1 MAWEDKNIL
10 ITPNVGSTSNVPKIE
25 FTGATSTEADTI
37 TLNTNIVAG
46 VANLTISGSN
56 GDIIR
61 LDNNANRVTI
71 DELRV
76 GNFSGTFPS
85 TSTGTV
91 LRGVV
96 AEHAM
101 ENQGFIDP
109 ASYNVLAGADKKY
122 TVTTTINGL
131 TVSNSGSQFLGDSN
145 PSQYTLATSTT
156 PLVIEI
162 TDVNAT
168 TYSAIVG
175 ITFGSGSFRAR
186 DVKIETFRNGAWQ
199 TECDITN
206 GTENT
211 IVRPVA
217 GNNANGVTAVRYTL
231 KNPNNVSGA
240 VRINNLF
247 LVAYNTNRL
256 NYGYDWNRFGPT
268 TAYSTVNM
276 TDTTASTSTTTG
288 SMTLAG
294 GLGVAGAIHSGSL
307 TASSIDSP
315 DINSS
320 STISVVTV
328 SPDTTNSLF
337 VGNANDQ
344 FADLLLT
351 DDGGSIVV
359 RNNRGDFQL
368 YVDGD
373 ANSTSTANSALALT
387 ISGTSLA
394 ATFEG
399 TVSTQLVSN
408 GTYDFLEFDDDTTNY
423 IDGSNKTVLSSI
435 SDIVLHSNANAG
447 GGGKFKF
454 ATGEIGALTY
464 PMIIQPS
471 GAMSLLGTATV
482 EGLQANGISTFSPD
496 STYVLFEKPTGA
508 GFQTVAG
515 FGSGSTGTLFL
526 TTQNAHI
533 SSNVYYNNGWTS
545 TATYGS
551 AIDLEYSNGGM
562 RLFGFTGQSA
572 NTDVSGAFTSF
583 ITCENN
589 GDVAI
594 ARKLSSKN
602 ATVITLADGDAGLA
616 IDRASATGRSQIAF
630 RDEGSINLWRFGLT
644 GPGSTSFAFFDG
656 VQNALEL
663 SYQTNAATFSGRVNA
678 ESLELESSAAPY
690 IYFGE
695 LDQDPDVWWRQ
706 VLDAGNLRFDIST
719 SGLNSFTTYQEVL
732 RMKSNGNVGIGE
744 VDPAFKL
751 HVRNNGAG
759 DGTFTGGVLI
769 ENDNATAGEPALA
782 IRNTSLG
789 SEYWFVGLNQDDEL
803 SFSYGETFVDDNS
816 RMNLL
821 PTGNVGIGER
831 VPLAKLH
838 VKDET
843 DLSMNVNGTGQAT
856 IQGNGY
862 RLGFAL
868 DAEAAHIYHN
878 SNVRDLILGTNELGH
893 IRIKGSNGNTGIGRG
908 NILVEPDSQFHV
920 FDIGNSGVSDV
931 LTIETYR
938 GDVGASVAGSAI
950 VFKNSDTNS
959 AGQSRIKV
967 GSENSTNTLGLNE
980 ECSQSFIFEVGRQ
993 TSAAN
998 TTSISV
1004 DSDNIVT
1011 VSHGT
1016 ASFTVGQKIA
1026 IIGGAFASSYT
1037 VISVPSNTQF
1047 LARPTNTNVVGTTT
1061 DTTARLIQTT
1071 VQSDAMT
1078 IRADGNVGIGTTSPD
1093 HLLHLYKTNTSN
1105 TNPHILI
1112 DGPSNTERAII
1123 FADDASDK
1131 WWMGRDNTGTVASGF
1146 GWYNHTLGK
1155 FAAYFEDAGDFTVD
1169 ENIRIT
1175 SGHDIIYADNST
1187 PALRTR
1193 ATAVGVNDTT
1203 YTTVFTCDGNG
1214 YGSALQVNFSGTSN
1228 NVVVA
1233 VTAYIIVNHS
1243 QDIFIRTDS
1252 GFYTPLAIRI
1262 TSDNNDNFALEIKHG
1277 QATSS
1282 STNIAVEVHPQGN
1295 EAITFTGSHSF
1306 VGNSLEHITEY
1317 GTKQSGSGGGNAT
1330 FKTDGQLI
1338 SGTSIVSGTTVS
1350 ATKNYTYGGAN
1361 YHYILEEN
1369 SGNSFIGNVNGS
1381 LVASS
1386 GGYYYGAELRQMN
1399 PSATAYSAM
1408 NLRETGE
1415 IRFEQ
1420 ITGATGGTQVTT
1432 AVPFRIDAT
1441 GNAIFT
1447 GTISANSLSLPS
1459 NGRVTAEVYD
1469 NSTGQEVIIT
1479 GGESYTAITN
1489 GSGGSLTGEIVYVVA
1504 EGGLQVISHPNNWND
1519 GASNFYT
1526 ATAWSQRNT
1535 ATINDAAGNS
1545 SFPGSI
1551 TASGNVSAFSDVRLK
1566 TDIETLDGSK
1576 VYDMRGVSF
1585 IKDGQSGSG
1594 VIAQELE
1601 EVAPELVQ
1609 DGEYKSVS
1617 YGNLVGYLIEAVKDQ
1632 KKEIDELKAMVKHL
1646 LEKQ

>member
-25 FTGATSTEADTI
+25 FTGATSTQADTI
-37 TLNTNIVAG
+37 TLNTNIVSG

-61 LDNNANRVTI
+61 LDNNASRVTI
-71 DELRV
+71 NELRV

-91 LRGVV
+91 LRGLV

-101 ENQGFIDP
+101 ENSGFIDP

-131 TVSNSGSQFLGDSN
+131 TVGNQGLQFIGDSGF
-145 PSQYTLATSTT
+145 SQYTLATSTT

-162 TDVNAT
+162 TNISAT
-168 TYSAIVG
+168 TYSAIIG

-211 IVRPVA
+211 IVRSVA
-217 GNNANGVTAVRYTL
+217 GNDANGVTAVRYTL
-231 KNPNNVSGA
+231 KNSVNGTGA

-247 LVAYNTNRL
+247 LVAYNTDRL

-307 TASSIDSP
+307 TASTIDSP
-315 DINSS
+315 DINSN
-320 STISVVTV
+320 STITVTTV

-344 FADLLLT
+344 YADLLLT

-359 RNNRGDFQL
+359 RSNRGDFQL

-387 ISGTSLA
+387 ISGTDLTA
-394 ATFEG
+394 NFAG
-399 TVSTQLVSN
+399 AVSTQLVSN

-423 IDGSNKTVLSSI
+423 LDGTNKTVLSSI

-515 FGSGSTGTLFL
+515 FGPGSTGTLFL

-533 SSNVYYNNGWTS
+533 SSNVYYDNNWIS

-551 AIDLEYSNGGM
+551 AIDLEYGNGGM
-562 RLFGFTGQSA
+562 RLFGFTGQSVSA
-572 NTDVSGAFTSF
+572 NPSSAFTSF

-594 ARKLSSKN
+594 GRTLSTKN
-602 ATVITLADGDAGLA
+602 VTVVTLADGDVGLT
-616 IDRASATGRSQIAF
+616 IDRASASGRSQIALG
-630 RDEGSINLWRFGLT
+630 DEGSTNLWRFGLT

-656 VQNALEL
+656 TNNALEL
-663 SYQTNAATFSGRVNA
+663 DRGTSTATFSGRVNA

-706 VLDAGNLRFDIST
+706 VLDGGNLRFDIST

-732 RMKSNGNVGIGE
+732 RMKSNGNVGIGG

-751 HVRNNGAG
+751 HVRNDGAG
-759 DGTFTGGVLI
+759 DGTFTGGILI
-769 ENDNATAGEPALA
+769 ENASTDPGEPALA
-782 IRNTSLG
+782 IRNTNLG
-789 SEYWFVGLNQDDEL
+789 TEYWFVGLNQDNEL
-803 SFSYGETFVDDNS
+803 TFSYGDTFVDDNS

-831 VPLAKLH
+831 IPLARLH
-838 VKDET
+838 VKNET
-843 DLSMNVNGTGQAT
+843 DLSMNNDGTGQVT
-856 IQGNGY
+856 IQGNAY

-878 SNVRDLILGTNELGH
+878 SNVRDLIFGTNELGH

-908 NILVEPDSQFHV
+908 TFLVEPDSQFHV
-920 FDIGNSGVSDV
+920 FDIGNTGVSDV

-938 GDVGASVAGSAI
+938 GDVGTPVAGNAI

-959 AGQSRIKV
+959 AGQARIKV

-993 TSAAN
+993 TSVAN

-1011 VSHGT
+1011 VSHGA

-1026 IIGGAFASSYT
+1026 ITAGAFTNSYT

-1047 LARPTNTNVVGTTT
+1047 LARPTNTNLVGATT
-1061 DTTARLIQTT
+1061 DTTARLIQSS

-1078 IRADGNVGIGTTSPD
+1078 IRADGNVGIGTTSP
-1093 HLLHLYKTNTSN
+1093 
-1105 TNPHILI
+1105 
-1112 DGPSNTERAII
+1112 
-1123 FADDASDK
+1123 
-1131 WWMGRDNTGTVASGF
+1131 
-1146 GWYNHTLGK
+1146 
-1155 FAAYFEDAGDFTVD
+1155 
-1169 ENIRIT
+1169 
-1175 SGHDIIYADNST
+1175 
-1187 PALRTR
+1187 
-1193 ATAVGVNDTT
+1193 
-1203 YTTVFTCDGNG
+1203 
-1214 YGSALQVNFSGTSN
+1214 
-1228 NVVVA
+1228 
-1233 VTAYIIVNHS
+1233 S
-1243 QDIFIRTDS
+1243 QK
-1252 GFYTPLAIRI
+1252 
-1262 TSDNNDNFALEIKHG
+1262 LE
-1277 QATSS
+1277 
-1282 STNIAVEVHPQGN
+1282 
-1295 EAITFTGSHSF
+1295 
-1306 VGNSLEHITEY
+1306 
-1317 GTKQSGSGGGNAT
+1317 
-1330 FKTDGQLI
+1330 
-1338 SGTSIVSGTTVS
+1338 VSGTVS
-1350 ATKNYTYGGAN
+1350 ASKNYVYGGAN
-1361 YHYILEEN
+1361 YHYILSED
-1369 SGNSFIGNVNGS
+1369 SGNSFIGNINGS
-1381 LVASS
+1381 LIASS

-1399 PSATAYSAM
+1399 ANATAYSAI

-1420 ITGATGGTQVTT
+1420 ITGATAGTQATT
-1432 AVPFRIDAT
+1432 SVPFKIDAT

-1447 GTISANSLSLPS
+1447 GTISADNVTLPVA
-1459 NGRVTAEVYD
+1459 GRVIAEYYD
-1469 NSTGQEVIIT
+1469 NSTGQEIIIT

-1489 GSGGSLTGEIVYVVA
+1489 GGGASSLTGEFVYVAA

-1519 GASNFYT
+1519 GTGTFYN

-1535 ATINDAAGNS
+1535 ATICNSAGDS
-1545 SFPGSI
+1545 SFPGNI
-1551 TASGNVSAFSDVRLK
+1551 TAGGNVSAFSDARLK
-1566 TDIETLDGSK
+1566 TDVETLDGSK
-1576 VYDMRGVSF
+1576 VYGMRGVSF

-1632 KKEIDELKAMVKHL
+1632 KKEIEELKAMVNQL
-1646 LEKQ
+1646 LQSKER